1 MRKVLLSILLSSLLF
16 AACSKDKDKTDNNDQ
31 KDTFQYFDANL
42 KADMKYDD
50 IVNLFGQP
58 DGDLGSGIHIYYYNL
73 SDGSRIVIGYVDK
86 IFYARH
92 VSASG
97 QVLHNII

>member
-1 MRKVLLSILLSSLLF
+1 MRKALLSILLTALLF
-16 AACSKDKDKTDNNDQ
+16 AACSKNGDNTDNNDQ
-31 KDTFQYFDANL
+31 KDTLQYFEANL

-50 IVNLFGQP
+50 IVNIFGPP
-58 DGDLGSGIHIYYYNL
+58 DGDSGSGIHIYYYNL
-73 SDGSRIVIGYVDK
+73 NDGSRIVIGYVDK

-92 VSASG
+92 VSANG

>member
-1 MRKVLLSILLSSLLF
+1 ME
-16 AACSKDKDKTDNNDQ
+16 
-31 KDTFQYFDANL
+31 YFNANL
-42 KADMKYDD
+42 KADMKYED

-58 DGDLGSGIHIYYYNL
+58 DGDSGSGIHIYYYNL
-73 SDGSRIVIGYVDK
+73 SDGTRIVIGYVDK
-86 IFYARH
+86 IYYARH